1 MKKLLLLSCAFAA
14 CVGASAQK
22 FVQASVPTAPQ
33 KLSQLSAAQ
42 FKGVVAKPHAQK
54 VTASNFVGIFINNA
68 WDDSKISSTSEETKD
83 INTSTT
89 DTMFTANVT
98 DDQGNKFNIKWDI
111 YQNALGH
118 VYGQLDEATNAFTVP
133 VQLLNDGTPVQIT
146 EKETS
151 PIAFY
156 GVSTNDYLCNFEA
169 QYDPTSGQI
178 VLNDTIAGYITLV
191 AEGSQKGY
199 YVFRNLSPTIARA
212 NAVHTGFYNT
222 DAGWEEFEQPV
233 WLDLSAAEDGVID
246 VYNHFITAGASGC
259 KLSIDVDGENASMA
273 TGQPMVYIS
282 NTDNHATYGKY
293 ILLRAVDI
301 TDDGYIRPNFDAST
315 IEGGTYKDGV
325 IAFGDANDKS
335 KQIYYR
341 GFSNTGSDGSGYA
354 TPFYVNSRFEP
365 LNSTGIAGVTVK
377 ANKTADNRIFN
388 LAGQQVGKDYK
399 GVVIQNGV
407 KKLQK

>member
-42 FKGVVAKPHAQK
+42 FKGVAAKPHAQK

-68 WDDSKISSTSEETKD
+68 WDDTKE
-83 INTSTT
+83 INTATT

-133 VQLLNDGTPVQIT
+133 VQLLNDGAPVQIT
-146 EKETS
+146 DDETS

-178 VLNDTIAGYITLV
+178 VLNDTIAGYITLI

-199 YVFRNLSPTIARA
+199 YVFRNFSPTIARA
-212 NAVHTGFYNT
+212 NAVHTGYYNT
-222 DAGWEEFEQPV
+222 DSGWDPFEQPV

-246 VYNHFITAGASGC
+246 IYNVFLSTGSAGC
-259 KLSIDVDGENASMA
+259 KLSVDVDGENASMA

-282 NTDNHATYGKY
+282 NTDDHATYGKY

-301 TDDGYIRPNFDAST
+301 NSDEGTISTNMNAST

-325 IAFGDANDKS
+325 IAFGDENDKS

-341 GFSNTGSDGSGYA
+341 GFSEIANNSGYG
-354 TPFYVNSRFEP
+354 TPFYVNSLFEP